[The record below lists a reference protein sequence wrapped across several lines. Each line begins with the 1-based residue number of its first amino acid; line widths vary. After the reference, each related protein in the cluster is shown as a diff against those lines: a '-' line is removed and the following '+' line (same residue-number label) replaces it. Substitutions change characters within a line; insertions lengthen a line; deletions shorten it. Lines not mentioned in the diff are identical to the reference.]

1 MTIQLYDKGSL
12 WWVHSLPCNEEI
24 ARELFIEKFGY
35 NPEIVQTENK
45 FLYLGPV
52 KEQTNEMG

>member
-1 MTIQLYDKGSL
+1 MTAQLYDKGPL

-35 NPEIVQTENK
+35 KPEIVQPENK

-52 KEQTNEMG
+52 KEKKDD